1 MKTIKLVA
9 LIGGILFYN
18 IASAFTLFNMPEDEI
33 YKVPA
38 DNTFVALENIP
49 EIEISN
55 KEVVNKS
62 ASTSEDTIVIDLAE
76 FIVRE
81 PFPGSARECIA
92 GQIPYPEFASGK
104 KLEGGVA
111 VQFAFDKDG
120 NIEVRD
126 ACSSNKELE
135 KYVCSKITDLHLENC
150 VVDVDKDYYL
160 RFMFK
165 VY

>member
-9 LIGGILFYN
+9 LLGGILCFN
-18 IASAFTLFNMPEDEI
+18 IASAFTTFNMPEDEI

-38 DNTFVALENIP
+38 DNTFIAMNDIP

-55 KEVVNKS
+55 KEVAIS
-62 ASTSEDTIVIDLAE
+62 STSTSEDTIVIDLAE
-76 FIVRE
+76 FVVRE
-81 PFPGSARECIA
+81 PFPGSARECIST
-92 GQIPYPEFASGK
+92 QIPYPEFASDK

-111 VQFAFDKDG
+111 VCFAFDHDG
-120 NIEVRD
+120 NITVRD

-135 KYVCSKITDLHLENC
+135 KYVCSKITNLQLNDC
-150 VVDVDKDYYL
+150 VVDVNKDYYL
-160 RFMFK
+160 RFMFR